1 MDFQPLLDKA
11 NSRLANWMGK
21 FFSTAG
27 RKTLVQSVL
36 SSQPV
41 YFLSAL
47 NAPAEVIEEIDK
59 RRKRFLWTGTNQI
72 AGGGAARLPG
82 RRSVGRHA

>member
-1 MDFQPLLDKA
+1 
-11 NSRLANWMGK
+11 MGK